1 MGKLVLQRIALGLL
15 TLVLVSMLVFAG
27 TEILPGDAAAAILGQ
42 NATPESLAALREQ
55 LGLNASPVA
64 RYLSWA
70 AGILQG
76 DLGVS
81 LANRQPVADL
91 LWPRFANTLAL
102 AGYAAVIALPLAV
115 GLGIATAAFRGSLF
129 DRIAN
134 VVALATVSLP
144 EYFLGLLLILLLSV
158 EWGLLPSLADTW
170 DNMGLGAWLKATTLP
185 MLVLVL
191 VTVAQIMRMT
201 RTAVLAIMDQPYI
214 EMAFLKGLKNRRVVL
229 RHAAPNA
236 AAPIINVVAFNL
248 TYLIAGVV
256 LVETIFNYNGLGRF
270 MVDAV
275 SKRDLPMVQAA
286 ALVFAAVYVVLNMVA
301 DIGAIALN
309 PRLRQPRMKEA

>member
-1 MGKLVLQRIALGLL
+1 MGKLVLQRLALGLL

>member
-1 MGKLVLQRIALGLL
+1 MVTLILQRLGLGIV
-15 TLVLVSMLVFAG
+15 TLALVSVLVFAG
-27 TEILPGDAAAAILGQ
+27 TEILPGDVAAAILGQ

-55 LGLNASPVA
+55 LGLNAGPVA
-64 RYLSWA
+64 RYLAWA
-70 AGILQG
+70 SGIVQG

-91 LWPRFANTLAL
+91 LWPRFLNTMAL
-102 AGYAAVIALPLAV
+102 AGYAAVIAVPLAV
-115 GLGIATAAFRGSLF
+115 GLGIASAAFRGSVF
-129 DRIAN
+129 DRAAN

-144 EYFLGLLLILLLSV
+144 EYFLGLLLILFLSV
-158 EWGLLPSLADTW
+158 QWGLLPSLADTW
-170 DNMGLGAWLKATTLP
+170 SGMGLAAWLLATTLP

-201 RTAVLAIMDQPYI
+201 RTTVMAVMDQPYI
-214 EMAFLKGLKNRRVVL
+214 ETAYLKGMKNGRVVL
-229 RHAAPNA
+229 CHATPNA
-236 AAPIINVVAFNL
+236 LAPIINVVAFNL

-256 LVETIFNYNGLGRF
+256 LVEAIFNYNGLGRF

-286 ALVFAAVYVVLNMVA
+286 AMVFAAVYVVLNMVA
-301 DIGAIALN
+301 DIAAIALN
-309 PRLRQPRMKEA
+309 PRLRHPRAKEA